1 MKKLIALLLA
11 LALVGGMVAC
21 SSNAE
26 VSKPADETTQNDP
39 ASQTGNVQNNDLEPI
54 VLDYWYMNGVGEQEY
69 TKQVEEKLNEWL
81 STHEGYENISI
92 RLHPCNDYATDL
104 KLAFASGQQVD
115 IISTYG
121 SGGFVS
127 HAQNE
132 EIIPIDD
139 LLAEYPE
146 ATAELPT
153 WLLDLGKMDGKTYVI
168 PNYQQAAS
176 QNVFIFPKDYL
187 DMTDY
192 SVEDIHNLMVNKTPE
207 SIKDFLTT
215 FVDQVRAGTGLDT
228 KYAPYNPFETYFWMG
243 PSNVELSI
251 SGRGYLYWNT
261 DTQALEF
268 SMTNETME
276 QVYKMAAEL
285 REEGYLL
292 PDSSADISNFA
303 GPNMKNTE
311 SLAFCNNWDVAA
323 PDEYNDRYSKM
334 YGFETEVL
342 VTDAVTYIPS
352 SWAAEGLGISATCEN
367 PEAAMAV
374 ITLLENS
381 KYADFYNTLMYGL
394 EGVHY
399 TDNGDGTV
407 TTLEFDAASGGG
419 DCSYSYWRWVG
430 GNSFNLKCN
439 QAMSQKTLDFIEN
452 DLHNGENTVYS
463 PLMGFQF
470 DRTSFETELSQVASV
485 ISEYDMG
492 FYYGDY
498 LENTEA
504 KFAEFKEKLETA
516 GLSKIL
522 EEANRQAAEYIS
534 SK

>member
-1 MKKLIALLLA
+1 M
-11 LALVGGMVAC
+11 
-21 SSNAE
+21 
-26 VSKPADETTQNDP
+26 
-39 ASQTGNVQNNDLEPI
+39 LE
-54 VLDYWYMNGVGEQEY
+54 
-69 TKQVEEKLNEWL
+69 LNEWL

-146 ATAELPT
+146 ATAELPA

-207 SIKDFLTT
+207 SIKEFLTT

-268 SMTNETME
+268 SMTNWQRT
-276 QVYKMAAEL
+276 L
-285 REEGYLL
+285 R
-292 PDSSADISNFA
+292 
-303 GPNMKNTE
+303 
-311 SLAFCNNWDVAA
+311 
-323 PDEYNDRYSKM
+323 
-334 YGFETEVL
+334 
-342 VTDAVTYIPS
+342 
-352 SWAAEGLGISATCEN
+352 
-367 PEAAMAV
+367 
-374 ITLLENS
+374 
-381 KYADFYNTLMYGL
+381 
-394 EGVHY
+394 
-399 TDNGDGTV
+399 
-407 TTLEFDAASGGG
+407 
-419 DCSYSYWRWVG
+419 
-430 GNSFNLKCN
+430 
-439 QAMSQKTLDFIEN
+439 
-452 DLHNGENTVYS
+452 
-463 PLMGFQF
+463 
-470 DRTSFETELSQVASV
+470 
-485 ISEYDMG
+485 
-492 FYYGDY
+492 
-498 LENTEA
+498 
-504 KFAEFKEKLETA
+504 
-516 GLSKIL
+516 
-522 EEANRQAAEYIS
+522 RQRP
-534 SK
+534 

>member
-176 QNVFIFPKDYL
+176 QNVFIFPKD
-187 DMTDY
+187 
-192 SVEDIHNLMVNKTPE
+192 
-207 SIKDFLTT
+207 
-215 FVDQVRAGTGLDT
+215 
-228 KYAPYNPFETYFWMG
+228 
-243 PSNVELSI
+243 
-251 SGRGYLYWNT
+251 
-261 DTQALEF
+261 
-268 SMTNETME
+268 
-276 QVYKMAAEL
+276 
-285 REEGYLL
+285 
-292 PDSSADISNFA
+292 
-303 GPNMKNTE
+303 
-311 SLAFCNNWDVAA
+311 
-323 PDEYNDRYSKM
+323 
-334 YGFETEVL
+334 
-342 VTDAVTYIPS
+342 
-352 SWAAEGLGISATCEN
+352 
-367 PEAAMAV
+367 
-374 ITLLENS
+374 
-381 KYADFYNTLMYGL
+381 
-394 EGVHY
+394 
-399 TDNGDGTV
+399 
-407 TTLEFDAASGGG
+407 
-419 DCSYSYWRWVG
+419 
-430 GNSFNLKCN
+430 
-439 QAMSQKTLDFIEN
+439 
-452 DLHNGENTVYS
+452 
-463 PLMGFQF
+463 
-470 DRTSFETELSQVASV
+470 
-485 ISEYDMG
+485 
-492 FYYGDY
+492 
-498 LENTEA
+498 
-504 KFAEFKEKLETA
+504 
-516 GLSKIL
+516 
-522 EEANRQAAEYIS
+522 
-534 SK
+534 